1 LCSPGGHHVGCSLK
15 TNGEMLA
22 LMAIVVK
29 QPPSRKRNKL
39 RKKGAKVKEKRKNE
53 GESSLRGLAP
63 TEKVYI
69 N

>member
-1 LCSPGGHHVGCSLK
+1 
-15 TNGEMLA
+15 MLA

-63 TEKVYI
+63 THYLYQLI
-69 N
+69 